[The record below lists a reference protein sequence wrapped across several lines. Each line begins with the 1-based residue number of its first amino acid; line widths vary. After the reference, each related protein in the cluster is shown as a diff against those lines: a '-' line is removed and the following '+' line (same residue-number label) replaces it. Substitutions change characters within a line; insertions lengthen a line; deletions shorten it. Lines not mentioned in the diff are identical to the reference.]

1 MFIFS
6 STGIEWVTSVVK
18 KLKWRLTDKHIS
30 DASITT
36 DYLLL
41 VNPKCIK
48 LHQIDSTDL
57 TGGKCE
63 EAGLSPAY
71 THPARVNTKANAD
84 SVFTGIQT

>member
-1 MFIFS
+1 M
-6 STGIEWVTSVVK
+6 TSVVK

-41 VNPKCIK
+41 VNPKCFN

-63 EAGLSPAY
+63 AAGLSPTN
-71 THPARVNTKANAD
+71 THPTTVNTKGNAD